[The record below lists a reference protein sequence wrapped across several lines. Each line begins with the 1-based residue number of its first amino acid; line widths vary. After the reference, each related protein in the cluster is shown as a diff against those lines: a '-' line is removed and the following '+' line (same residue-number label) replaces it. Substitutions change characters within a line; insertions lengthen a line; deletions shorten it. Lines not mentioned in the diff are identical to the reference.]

1 MFGQERKNETRD
13 LVAVLVQGEVA
24 GVEQADFGVRKTALE
39 RLRTGSDERGI
50 VPPPDHKNRWPTSCG
65 ATRPPARSQKG
76 SLGTV
81 ATNWSVVGTGDFN
94 GDGKSDILWTDTS
107 GDVALWFMNGL
118 QVSSSAE
125 VGTVTGW
132 TIQGTNAD

>member
-1 MFGQERKNETRD
+1 MADILWRD
-13 LVAVLVQGEVA
+13 PTAGSLAIWLMNGLGVL
-24 GVEQADFGVRKTALE
+24 
-39 RLRTGSDERGI
+39 
-50 VPPPDHKNRWPTSCG
+50 
-65 ATRPPARSQKG
+65 QKG